1 MWSRYLYYILQFRWI
16 MTGSL
21 VLMLVMAAALL
32 TMLKTFSFGRKRN
45 LVVITLFF
53 NMKKR
58 HRVYLAANCLTL
70 GFVLSA
76 LVFAQDMQI
85 AYLVYLLLLA
95 AVAGVSVGSPV
106 ELIRSMVGAVLIY
119 AAFFLIDVLKNYMY
133 QIIFD
138 VRIAVI
144 CVLLCVFMVF
154 FAIYFFLPRG
164 KIHSSRKINSR
175 GVMNGK

>member
-76 LVFAQDMQI
+76 WCLHRIWQI
-85 AYLVYLLLLA
+85 AYLVYLLCWRRWQ
-95 AVAGVSVGSPV
+95 VSQIGSPV

-154 FAIYFFLPRG
+154 FAIYFFLHAVRYIAAG
-164 KIHSSRKINSR
+164 K
-175 GVMNGK
+175 

>member
-1 MWSRYLYYILQFRWI
+1 M
-16 MTGSL
+16 
-21 VLMLVMAAALL
+21 
-32 TMLKTFSFGRKRN
+32 
-45 LVVITLFF
+45 
-53 NMKKR
+53 
-58 HRVYLAANCLTL
+58 

-95 AVAGVSVGSPV
+95 VVAGVSVGSPV
-106 ELIRSMVGAVLIY
+106 ELIRSMVGAALIY

-154 FAIYFFLPRG
+154 FAIYFFLHAVRYMAAG
-164 KIHSSRKINSR
+164 K
-175 GVMNGK
+175 

>member
-58 HRVYLAANCLTL
+58 HRV
-70 GFVLSA
+70 
-76 LVFAQDMQI
+76 FAQDMQS

-106 ELIRSMVGAVLIY
+106 ELIRSMVGAALIY

-154 FAIYFFLPRG
+154 FAIYFFLHAVRYMAAG
-164 KIHSSRKINSR
+164 K
-175 GVMNGK
+175 

>member
-21 VLMLVMAAALL
+21 VLMLVLAAVLL

-106 ELIRSMVGAVLIY
+106 ELIRSMVGAALIY

-154 FAIYFFLPRG
+154 FAIYFFLHAVRYMAAG
-164 KIHSSRKINSR
+164 K
-175 GVMNGK
+175 